1 MVKEA
6 RDITTKGYGTS
17 FNRRSGED
25 GYSNNISSAEGRRY
39 IKKPLCYGC
48 RQEGE

>member
-6 RDITTKGYGTS
+6 RNITIKGYGTS
-17 FNRRSGED
+17 FNRGNGED
-25 GYSNNISSAEGRRY
+25 GYSDNIPSAEGRGY